1 MESYEKE
8 KPCNYIVYRH
18 AKIFMYRQCQNIF
31 LSCQNK
37 TKLMDLMWMQCEK

>member
-18 AKIFMYRQCQNIF
+18 AKIFVYRQCQNIF
-31 LSCQNK
+31 LLVDLSFQNK
-37 TKLMDLMWMQCEK
+37 TKLMNLM